1 MEENT
6 TALNPQQEA
15 EAKQESLKSDIQPE
29 ITEEVR
35 ESEAAVGTEASEE
48 AKAPVEAEVKTS
60 EKQDDDASK
69 TTDYSE
75 KSLNE
80 ILSLFEQ
87 MIQEG
92 DQQKLYKNAEPIKAG
107 FYKVLRKEKIA
118 SGLFVEP
125 GAGVQQENPFEEVEK
140 AFKDLYAQYKSSRAN
155 FNQEQQSKKEENLA
169 EKTKIIESINALLE
183 KAEDVNHTLPAFRE
197 LQARWKATGNVPQ
210 ENARE
215 IWDQYNRSVEKFYDF
230 LKINKEF
237 RDLDFKKNYE
247 QKTELCQKA
256 ELLVEDR
263 DAVKAFNELQK
274 LHEEWKEIGPVSKE
288 QREEIWERFKAATSK
303 INKRHQDFFTNLK
316 EEQKANLKAKSEI
329 CEQAEAIAS
338 EEATD
343 SNKWNSLSKKMEA
356 LQTKWKSIGFASK
369 KDNQKIYDRFR
380 AACDKFYNA
389 KREFYAKFK
398 DVMKENLR
406 KKEELCE
413 QAEQIK
419 NTDDWKKGTDQLINL
434 QKVWKTIGPVA
445 RKQSDAVWKRFRAA
459 CDEFFEKKAKHFG
472 AEGERFEENLKAK
485 KALIEEIKNYTGN
498 GPEADKEALDG
509 FLAKWSSIGF
519 VPFKEKD
526 NLQKEFDEVLNL
538 HFSEIRDPEA
548 EKKMG
553 RIRRLISEAK
563 NPGRSD
569 RGIRTERE
577 KLLNKFRKLET
588 DIATL
593 ENNKGFFAKSKNADK
608 LIEEIDAKIASG
620 KEELKSLEQKIKMID
635 KEF

>member
-6 TALNPQQEA
+6 TALNAQQEA
-15 EAKQESLKSDIQPE
+15 DAKQESLKNEVQPE
-29 ITEEVR
+29 AEIQ
-35 ESEAAVGTEASEE
+35 ES
-48 AKAPVEAEVKTS
+48 
-60 EKQDDDASK
+60 Q
-69 TTDYSE
+69 DYSE

-118 SGLFVEP
+118 SGVFVEP
-125 GAGVQQENPFEEVEK
+125 GMGEQTQNPFEEVEK

-155 FNQEQQSKKEENLA
+155 FNQEMQAKKEENLA
-169 EKTKIIESINALLE
+169 EKTKIIEGIKELRE
-183 KAEDVNHTLPAFRE
+183 KAEDMNHTLPAFRK

-215 IWDQYNRSVEKFYDF
+215 IWDQYNRAVEDFYDF
-230 LKINKEF
+230 LKLNKEY

-247 QKTELCQKA
+247 QKIELCKKA
-256 ELLVEDR
+256 ELLVEDK

-288 QREEIWERFKAATSK
+288 NREEIWERFKAATSK
-303 INKRHQDFFTNLK
+303 VNKRHQDFFSNLK
-316 EEQKANLKAKSEI
+316 EEQKANLKAKTEI
-329 CEQAEAIAS
+329 CELAEAIAA
-338 EEATD
+338 EEVTD
-343 SNKWNSLSKKMEA
+343 SNKWNALSKKMAA
-356 LQTKWKSIGFASK
+356 LQTKWKSIGFAAR

-389 KREFYAKFK
+389 KRVFYTEFKN
-398 DVMKENLR
+398 VMQENLK
-406 KKEELCE
+406 KKEELCI

-419 NTDDWKKGTDQLINL
+419 DTDDWKKGTDQLINL
-434 QKVWKTIGPVA
+434 QNVWKTIGPVA

-459 CDEFFEKKAKHFG
+459 CDEFFDRKAKHFG
-472 AEGERFEENLKAK
+472 AEGEKFEENLAAK
-485 KALIEEIKNYTGN
+485 KAVIEEIKNYTSN
-498 GPEADKEALDG
+498 GPESDKEALEN
-509 FLAKWSSIGF
+509 FLSKWNSIGF

-526 NLQKEFDEVLNL
+526 SLQKEFDSALNV
-538 HFSEIRDPEA
+538 HFSAIRDLDA

-563 NPGRSD
+563 NPGKSD

-593 ENNKGFFAKSKNADK
+593 ENNMGFFAKSKNADK
-608 LIEEIDAKIASG
+608 LIEDIKAKIASG
-620 KEELKSLEQKIKMID
+620 KEELKALEQKIKMID